1 MGFNMKGSQSTI
13 ADSFPSFLAQE
24 ELLAKV
30 IEFFPYPIQVYT
42 PDGTSLL
49 VNTAM
54 LTEYHAISPEQ
65 VVGKYNVLKDP
76 AVLASSQL
84 PILKQ
89 AFQGKTV
96 FFTGIKVPLEQI
108 AERYGIQD
116 LDVEAVYQDITLFP
130 IIDEMKQLLYV
141 VAFLINRRVY
151 RGITEIEKAKEYI
164 ETHWLDSFSA
174 EETAKA
180 ACLSKAH
187 FSKLFKQH
195 TGLTP
200 KEYYINYK
208 ISKVKEKLL
217 DTNLSIAQA
226 FAACNIKY
234 NGYSTRLP
242 KVGKSSKSSSG
253 NSISYMSSR
262 AIINSTI
269 SMESAS
275 SSSKVVSNSISCG
288 SRSNCSANNFLASS
302 RNCCI
307 HITSIIFVNIA
318 ISIYIVLNQ
327 KQNSCP

>member
-130 IIDEMKQLLYV
+130 LLM
-141 VAFLINRRVY
+141 R
-151 RGITEIEKAKEYI
+151 
-164 ETHWLDSFSA
+164 
-174 EETAKA
+174 
-180 ACLSKAH
+180 
-187 FSKLFKQH
+187 
-195 TGLTP
+195 
-200 KEYYINYK
+200 
-208 ISKVKEKLL
+208 
-217 DTNLSIAQA
+217 
-226 FAACNIKY
+226 
-234 NGYSTRLP
+234 
-242 KVGKSSKSSSG
+242 
-253 NSISYMSSR
+253 
-262 AIINSTI
+262 
-269 SMESAS
+269 
-275 SSSKVVSNSISCG
+275 
-288 SRSNCSANNFLASS
+288 
-302 RNCCI
+302 
-307 HITSIIFVNIA
+307 
-318 ISIYIVLNQ
+318 
-327 KQNSCP
+327 

>member
-164 ETHWLDSFSA
+164 ETHWLDSFS
-174 EETAKA
+174 ERYGYPLCTGCGRCIV
-180 ACLSKAH
+180 ACP
-187 FSKLFKQH
+187 
-195 TGLTP
+195 TG
-200 KEYYINYK
+200 IN
-208 ISKVKEKLL
+208 IVNIINEVKE
-217 DTNLSIAQA
+217 
-226 FAACNIKY
+226 
-234 NGYSTRLP
+234 
-242 KVGKSSKSSSG
+242 
-253 NSISYMSSR
+253 
-262 AIINSTI
+262 
-269 SMESAS
+269 AS
-275 SSSKVVSNSISCG
+275 VDV
-288 SRSNCSANNFLASS
+288 
-302 RNCCI
+302 
-307 HITSIIFVNIA
+307 
-318 ISIYIVLNQ
+318 
-327 KQNSCP
+327 